1 MSQIPHIINIAD
13 FSKKQL
19 EDLSKL
25 ASKIQENSQLY
36 ADYLK
41 GKILATLFFEP
52 STRTRLSFE
61 SAMLRLGGKIMSVEN
76 ASSSS
81 VSKGERLEDMGRMLS
96 CYADV
101 VVLRH
106 SEEDS
111 ISRFSKVSD
120 IPVINAGNGSHEHPT
135 QALLDYHTICAKK
148 GCLDH
153 LHIGFVGDLKHGR
166 TVHSLVTLLR
176 HFPVTFYFIANS
188 ELQIPQSVLDAFSH
202 HPESKFHICHDL
214 SIIDDLDVLYV
225 TRLQVERL
233 KNHEKANLI
242 SQQFCITPKVIKN
255 AKSNLIILHP
265 LPRVSELDITVDE
278 DERACYFL
286 QAKYGVYVRM
296 ALLISL
302 FKFKG

>member
-19 EDLSKL
+19 EDLSIL
-25 ASKIQENSQLY
+25 ASRIQENSQLY

-111 ISRFSKVSD
+111 INRFSKVSD

-148 GCLDH
+148 GRLDH

-202 HPESKFHICHDL
+202 HPESKFHFCSDL

-233 KNHEKANLI
+233 KDHEKAYLI

-265 LPRVSELDITVDE
+265 LPRVSELDIAVDE

-302 FKFKG
+302 LNF